1 MRVRNRR
8 RRDRPV
14 GSASYP
20 DGKDGNTVKN
30 QTAKNQT
37 AKNRTAKSRTTK
49 NRTTKEETL

>member
-14 GSASYP
+14 GGASYP
-20 DGKDGNTVKN
+20 DGKNGNAVKN

-37 AKNRTAKSRTTK
+37 AKNRTAK
-49 NRTTKEETL
+49 EETL